1 MGQPFVSTEH
11 PHPQRHDNAF
21 YCFQTNNFWNN
32 NNPTTIDLQAL
43 FLVKTLAI
51 LYIKTTVV
59 SVCLS
64 VRAMIGKFFQ
74 ALPVTVI
81 TQLTGGG

>member
-1 MGQPFVSTEH
+1 MGQPFVSTKH

-32 NNPTTIDLQAL
+32 NSPTTIDLQAL

-51 LYIKTTVV
+51 YKKVSSLKQNYVCFLHPSSLVMRIPMITIQAFVV
-59 SVCLS
+59 
-64 VRAMIGKFFQ
+64 RF
-74 ALPVTVI
+74 
-81 TQLTGGG
+81 